1 MAGRKD
7 SRGRVLKQGECQRKD
22 GRYSYAYTDPFGKR
36 RYIYANDLMKLRS
49 REQQLQ
55 KDQLDGLDIY
65 TAGKATVN
73 YVFDRYLSMKSELR
87 PSTYT
92 SYVYMYDR
100 YVRDTFGKKL
110 VAEVKYSDVM
120 FFYERLMQNYKLQVG
135 TVDKIH
141 TLIHPI
147 FKLAVR
153 DSIIRI
159 NPADG
164 CMAEIKKKSTTGA
177 NKRKALTI
185 PQQKAFIDYT
195 QHSEVYYRWA
205 PLFTVLLGT
214 GCRVGEIIGLRWED
228 VDFAERTIN
237 INHSVSYRAD
247 AKDDFRCSYSV
258 SKGKG
263 RKQDNVSKEKN
274 MEFALPLI
282 NCKDGNNGVMYYG
295 RREDFTVHNN
305 VLSIIYNGPPTEGQ
319 TYYQEE
325 IGVYT
330 DAYIVGLINDIP
342 LDRELGLYLTTAVNK
357 SIHNLKKKKYSR
369 GNKATWDNKVENDKI
384 ILPIKVEADGTPII
398 DSSKSFHKKG
408 YVPDW
413 DYMRNYIVAIEKEVM
428 TEVVDFKNEMVR

>member
-1 MAGRKD
+1 MTSGSVYKTRSTLEAMEAQVGEYFLKVHRTYLVCIMAIHALED
-7 SRGRVLKQGECQRKD
+7 MLTLINGEELN
-22 GRYSYAYTDPFGKR
+22 YATR
-36 RYIYANDLMKLRS
+36 RR
-49 REQQLQ
+49 
-55 KDQLDGLDIY
+55 
-65 TAGKATVN
+65 
-73 YVFDRYLSMKSELR
+73 
-87 PSTYT
+87 
-92 SYVYMYDR
+92 
-100 YVRDTFGKKL
+100 
-110 VAEVKYSDVM
+110 EVKYSDVM

-247 AKDDFRCSYSV
+247 VKDDFRCSYSV
-258 SKGKG
+258 SKPKTEAGI
-263 RKQDNVSKEKN
+263 RNVP
-274 MEFALPLI
+274 ML
-282 NCKDGNNGVMYYG
+282 
-295 RREDFTVHNN
+295 
-305 VLSIIYNGPPTEGQ
+305 
-319 TYYQEE
+319 
-325 IGVYT
+325 
-330 DAYIVGLINDIP
+330 DAV
-342 LDRELGLYLTTAVNK
+342 V
-357 SIHNLKKKKYSR
+357 S
-369 GNKATWDNKVENDKI
+369 
-384 ILPIKVEADGTPII
+384 
-398 DSSKSFHKKG
+398 G
-408 YVPDW
+408 YMH
-413 DYMRNYIVAIEKEVM
+413 Y
-428 TEVVDFKNEMVR
+428 